1 VRPRALALGVWLATL
16 SPLATRSPSA
26 DPRPSSSSL
35 TARAGSPSLAGPWRG
50 ALDLAGGA
58 LPFALELA
66 DRGGRLVGSL
76 CNGRVCQPLSAVTVR
91 GDSVLLEMADY
102 DATIQARLTGDS
114 LAGVYRNVGN
124 RGPRV
129 IPFHAAR
136 GRWPVTHAP
145 AWLVGRWDA
154 TLFSDFGSSPR
165 VFEFRDGPQGLEGTM
180 ISNTGDYGH
189 FAGRV
194 EGDRLTL
201 AHFDGAYVYL
211 LTGDRHGDTL
221 RGVFHAGLR
230 TQTPWIAVRS
240 TGAPHLK
247 TPTEITSAD
256 TSAPFRFA
264 FPDLDGRMVTE
275 RAPRFRGK
283 VVLVDIFGS
292 WCPTCHDAAP
302 ELVRLYRKYHDRGL
316 EIVGLAYEVT
326 GDTAIDAR
334 QVRRYRRKFGIS
346 FPLLLAGI
354 NDTEAAAATLPQLRG
369 FTSFPTTVFLGRDGR
384 VRRVHAGFYG
394 PAMGA
399 QHERMIREFER
410 EVERLLAE
418 RGS

>member
-1 VRPRALALGVWLATL
+1 VRLLAWALGVSVATL
-16 SPLATRSPSA
+16 WPRATRSPSA
-26 DPRPSSSSL
+26 EPWPSPSSL
-35 TARAGSPSLAGPWRG
+35 ATAAGSPSLAGPWR
-50 ALDLAGGA
+50 AVLDLAGGA
-58 LPFALELA
+58 LPFTLEFA
-66 DRGGRLVGSL
+66 KSEKRWTGAL
-76 CNGRVCQPLSAVTVR
+76 CNGRVCQPLSAVSVR
-91 GDSVLLEMADY
+91 ADSVLLEIADY
-102 DATIQARLTGDS
+102 DATIQARLAGDS
-114 LAGVYRNVGN
+114 LTGVYRNVGN

-129 IPFHAAR
+129 IPFRADR
-136 GRWPVTHAP
+136 GRWPVTPAP
-145 AWLVGRWDA
+145 GWLAGRWDA
-154 TLFSDFGSSPR
+154 TFLSDFGSSPR

-194 EGDRLTL
+194 QGDSLTL
-201 AHFDGAYVYL
+201 AHFDGAFVYM
-211 LTGDRHGDTL
+211 LTGARHGDTL

-247 TPTEITSAD
+247 APTEITSAD

-275 RAPRFRGK
+275 RDPRFRGK

-326 GDTAIDAR
+326 GDTAIDGR

-418 RGS
+418 RPG

>member
-1 VRPRALALGVWLATL
+1 M
-16 SPLATRSPSA
+16 
-26 DPRPSSSSL
+26 
-35 TARAGSPSLAGPWRG
+35 
-50 ALDLAGGA
+50 
-58 LPFALELA
+58 LELA
-66 DRGGRLVGSL
+66 DNSGRWTGSL
-76 CNGRVCQPLSAVTVR
+76 CNGRVCQPLSAVRVR
-91 GDSVLLEMADY
+91 ADRVLLEIADY

-114 LAGVYRNVGN
+114 LTGVYRNVGN

-129 IPFHAAR
+129 IAFRAAR
-136 GRWPVTHAP
+136 GRWPITPAP
-145 AWLVGRWDA
+145 TWLVGRWDA
-154 TLFSDFGSSPR
+154 TFFSDFGSSPR
-165 VFEFRDGPQGLEGTM
+165 VFELRDGPQGLEGTM

-194 EGDRLTL
+194 EGDSLTL
-201 AHFDGAYVYL
+201 AHFDGAFVYL
-211 LTGDRHGDTL
+211 LTGARHGDTL

-230 TQTPWIAVRS
+230 TQTPWTAVRS
-240 TGAPHLK
+240 TGASPLK

-264 FPDLDGRMVTE
+264 FPDLDGRLVTE
-275 RAPRFRGK
+275 HDPRFRGK

-302 ELVRLYRKYHDRGL
+302 ELVWLYRKYHDRGL

-418 RGS
+418 RPHR

>member
-1 VRPRALALGVWLATL
+1 VRSLALALGAWIVAL
-16 SPLATRSPSA
+16 SPLAIP
-26 DPRPSSSSL
+26 
-35 TARAGSPSLAGPWRG
+35 AGSSAPAGSWR
-50 ALDLAGGA
+50 AVLDLAGGT
-58 LPFALELA
+58 LPFTLELA
-66 DRGGRLVGSL
+66 PPGARWTGTL
-76 CNGRVCQPLSAVTVR
+76 CNGRVCQPLSGVSIR
-91 GDSVLLEMADY
+91 GDSVLLEIADY
-102 DATIQARLTGDS
+102 DATIQARLAGDS

-129 IPFHAAR
+129 IPFRASR

-154 TLFSDFGSSPR
+154 TFLSDFGSSPR

-194 EGDRLTL
+194 ERNSFAL
-201 AHFDGAYVYL
+201 AHFDGAFVYL
-211 LTGDRHGDTL
+211 LTGARHGDTL

-240 TGAPHLK
+240 TGAPILK
-247 TPTEITSAD
+247 TPTEITTAD
-256 TSAPFRFA
+256 TSGPFRFA

-275 RAPRFRGK
+275 RDPRFRGK

-334 QVRRYRRKFGIS
+334 QVRRYGRKFGIS

-399 QHERMIREFER
+399 QHERMIREFEAQ
-410 EVERLLAE
+410 VERLLDDPT
-418 RGS
+418 SS

>member
-1 VRPRALALGVWLATL
+1 VRLLAWALGGWLATL
-16 SPLATRSPSA
+16 SPSPSS
-26 DPRPSSSSL
+26 P
-35 TARAGSPSLAGPWRG
+35 TTWAGSPSLAGPWR
-50 ALDLAGGA
+50 AVLDLAGGA
-58 LPFALELA
+58 LPFTLELVK
-66 DRGGRLVGSL
+66 GGKRWTGTL

-91 GDSVLLEMADY
+91 ADSVLLEIADY
-102 DATIQARLTGDS
+102 DAAIQARLTGDS

-129 IPFHAAR
+129 IPFRANR

-145 AWLVGRWDA
+145 AWLAGRWDA
-154 TLFSDFGSSPR
+154 TFSSDFGSSPR
-165 VFEFRDGPQGLEGTM
+165 VFELRDGPQGLEGTM

-189 FAGRV
+189 FAGQV
-194 EGDRLTL
+194 EGDSLTL
-201 AHFDGAYVYL
+201 AHFDGAFVYL
-211 LTGDRHGDTL
+211 LTGVRHGDSL

-264 FPDLDGRMVTE
+264 FPDLDGRMVTQ
-275 RAPRFRGK
+275 RDPRFRGK

-302 ELVRLYRKYHDRGL
+302 ELVRLYREYHDRGL

-334 QVRRYRRKFGIS
+334 QVRRYRRKFGIL

-399 QHERMIREFER
+399 QHDRMIREFER

-418 RGS
+418 RRG

>member
-1 VRPRALALGVWLATL
+1 MKRFAWAATALLVLQSPAAPPSGSWRAV
-16 SPLATRSPSA
+16 
-26 DPRPSSSSL
+26 
-35 TARAGSPSLAGPWRG
+35 
-50 ALDLAGGA
+50 LDLDGGT
-58 LPFALELA
+58 LPFALEIA
-66 DRGGRLVGSL
+66 RTKAGWRGAI
-76 CNGRVCQPLSAVTVR
+76 CNGRLCQPLSAVRVA
-91 GDSVLLEMADY
+91 GDSVTLEMADY
-102 DATIQARLTGDS
+102 ASGISARLDGDS
-114 LAGVYRNVGN
+114 LVGTYRNVGN

-129 IPFHAAR
+129 IPFRAAR
-136 GRWPVTHAP
+136 GRWPVTPAP
-145 AWLVGRWDA
+145 AALVGRWDA
-154 TLFSDFGSSPR
+154 TFFSDFGSSPR
-165 VFEFRDGPQGLEGTM
+165 VFELRNGVRGLEGTM

-194 EGDRLTL
+194 AGDSFTL
-201 AHFDGAYVYL
+201 AHFDGSFVYL
-211 LTGDRHGDTL
+211 LTGARHGDTL

-247 TPTEITSAD
+247 APTEITGAD
-256 TSAPFRFA
+256 TTAPFRFA
-264 FPDLDGRMVTE
+264 FPDLAGRLVTE
-275 RAPRFRGK
+275 RDPRFRGK

-302 ELVRLYRKYHDRGL
+302 DLVRLYRKYHRRGL

-326 GDTAIDAR
+326 GDTALDAR
-334 QVRRYRRKFGIS
+334 QVRRYREKFGIP

-394 PAMGA
+394 PATGA
-399 QHERMIREFER
+399 QHERLIGEFER
-410 EVERLLAE
+410 VIEGLLGER
-418 RGS
+418 

>member
-1 VRPRALALGVWLATL
+1 MRLVAWVFGVWLATL
-16 SPLATRSPSA
+16 SAPATRSPSA
-26 DPRPSSSSL
+26 DPWPSSSSL
-35 TARAGSPSLAGPWRG
+35 ATRGGSPSLAGPWR
-50 ALDLAGGA
+50 AVLDLAGGA
-58 LPFALELA
+58 LPFMLELA
-66 DRGGRLVGSL
+66 DNSGPWTGSL
-76 CNGRVCQPLSAVTVR
+76 CNGRVCQPLSAVRVR
-91 GDSVLLEMADY
+91 ADRVLLEIADY

-114 LAGVYRNVGN
+114 LSGVYRNVGN

-129 IPFHAAR
+129 IPFRAAR
-136 GRWPVTHAP
+136 GRWPVTPAP
-145 AWLVGRWDA
+145 TWLVGRWDA
-154 TLFSDFGSSPR
+154 TFFSDFGSSPR
-165 VFEFRDGPQGLEGTM
+165 VFEIRDGPQGLEGTM

-194 EGDRLTL
+194 EGDSLTL
-201 AHFDGAYVYL
+201 AHFDGAFVYL
-211 LTGDRHGDTL
+211 LTGARHGDTL
-221 RGVFHAGLR
+221 RGLFHAGLR
-230 TQTPWIAVRS
+230 TQTPWTAVRS
-240 TGAPHLK
+240 TGASPLK

-264 FPDLDGRMVTE
+264 FPDLDGRLVTE
-275 RAPRFRGK
+275 RDPRFRGK

-399 QHERMIREFER
+399 QHERMVREFEE
-410 EVERLLAE
+410 EVEQLLAE